1 MRKII
6 GLKPLD
12 NFVLEVKFDNNYLK
26 LFDFKNYLN
35 LHVFAV
41 LNNNEIFKTV
51 KNKLYFIEWENYEI
65 DLSADT
71 LWHEGKDVT
80 IENKLVT

>member
-12 NFVLEVKFDNNYLK
+12 NFVLEVTFENDYLK

-35 LHVFAV
+35 LPVFAV

>member
-12 NFVLEVKFDNNYLK
+12 NFVLEVTFENDYLK

-35 LHVFAV
+35 LPVFAV
-41 LNNNEIFKTV
+41 INNNEIFKTV

-65 DLSADT
+65 DLSSDT

-80 IENKLVT
+80 IENNLDT

>member
-12 NFVLEVKFDNNYLK
+12 NFVLEVTFENDYLK

-35 LHVFAV
+35 LPVFAV

-80 IENKLVT
+80 IENNLVT

>member
-12 NFVLEVKFDNNYLK
+12 NFVLEVTFDNNYLK

-35 LHVFAV
+35 LPVFAV